1 MMLRKKLRYIL
12 LVKDPDIRINAKN
25 VRLLVNL
32 KNSQNHTELLTSD
45 SVVAVQWLERYVW
58 FGSFR
63 IIEGDGKV
71 ADDVSF
77 LQMFNA
83 AHIDDLIFGLNNFI
97 NESVRYVSPR

>member
-1 MMLRKKLRYIL
+1 MKMKAAGISTMMLRKKLRYIL

-58 FGSFR
+58 FVLL
-63 IIEGDGKV
+63 DP
-71 ADDVSF
+71 
-77 LQMFNA
+77 
-83 AHIDDLIFGLNNFI
+83 FG
-97 NESVRYVSPR
+97 